1 MELFA
6 PCHHP
11 FVSTESLLIFCNCIS
26 AILYLYYL
34 HLFHFVFVSAE
45 VLLSFVIVYLPF
57 CISNICTC
65 FILYLYHQKSCY
77 LLSLVCLSHFAPT
90 MVLQN
95 PQLQYN
101 STFICIIYV
110 LLLHNVS
117 HSFYDGL
124 FPRKPPSTTLDGWF
138 SNGRRGDNGSWSN
151 NNLWTSNHHQAPT
164 KRQLTQSQ
172 KNSGSMVA
180 LLSGNFLQ
188 TSGKFWWWW
197 QQWWRWW

>member
-45 VLLSFVIVYLPF
+45 VLLSFVIVYPPF

-77 LLSLVCLSHFAPT
+77 LLSLVCLSHFAPM

-95 PQLQYN
+95 P
-101 STFICIIYV
+101 
-110 LLLHNVS
+110 LLLQLRIQLVFVLSMFCYCTMCLTHFMMVS
-117 HSFYDGL
+117 S
-124 FPRKPPSTTLDGWF
+124 PE
-138 SNGRRGDNGSWSN
+138 
-151 NNLWTSNHHQAPT
+151 
-164 KRQLTQSQ
+164 
-172 KNSGSMVA
+172 NSH
-180 LLSGNFLQ
+180 L
-188 TSGKFWWWW
+188 
-197 QQWWRWW
+197 RP